1 MPKTALPVEPAP
13 LTVRIAGGLVC
24 LQGLAGLVFA
34 VALVIRATG
43 LTGKASGAVYGE
55 AAYFAVLAVAVL
67 AVAIGLVIGHR
78 WARTPAAV
86 VQILLLGV
94 AWYTIGPSGQVAA
107 GVGLGVLCLAALVLL
122 FNANGRAWAIG
133 GWPPGEAEPAD
144 STEPADSAKS
154 ADSAGA

>member
-1 MPKTALPVEPAP
+1 MPNTALPTEPAP

-24 LQGLAGLVFA
+24 LQGLVGLVFA
-34 VALVIRATG
+34 VALVVRAAG

-67 AVAIGLVIGHR
+67 AVAIGLVAGHR

-86 VQILLLGV
+86 VQLLLLGV
-94 AWYTIGPSGQVAA
+94 AWYTSGPSGQVAA
-107 GVGLGVLCLAALVLL
+107 GVGLGVLCVAALVLL

-133 GWPPGEAEPAD
+133 EWPRSEAGSAG
-144 STEPADSAKS
+144 SAKS
-154 ADSAGA
+154 ADSAST